1 MSLTLTP
8 VSWQVWCLAI
18 LALGM
23 FMAVDWDLREQR
35 IPNALILFLMLS
47 GLAMQTLGPANG
59 RGGLF
64 DFFPGAVGLGS
75 ALLGALVGLSLF
87 LPFYI
92 LKAMGAGDIKL
103 MAALGVFVGPADVI
117 GLALFVLVA
126 GGVLCVIRMLI
137 KRNTKQ
143 VLGNVKTILG
153 EIGRGG
159 SRLDVVTQ
167 SADRMPYALSFAT
180 GLAVFGYWRLSGGQQ
195 ILGF

>member
-137 KRNTKQ
+137 KRNAKQ

-180 GLAVFGYWRLSGGQQ
+180 GLAVFGYWRLSGG
-195 ILGF
+195 